1 MGWGR
6 GDGGGE
12 ELGDFRVVGFECK
25 RVGSM
30 DGGRRHNTR
39 LEQEPDDFGVAPT
52 GSRTDGVVIVGGWVD
67 AIVRK

>member
-12 ELGDFRVVGFECK
+12 ELGDFRLVESERS
-25 RVGSM
+25 RVKSM

-39 LEQEPDDFGVAPT
+39 LEQERNNLGVALL
-52 GSRTDGVVIVGGWVD
+52 GSHTDGVVIVGSWVD
-67 AIVRK
+67 TIICE